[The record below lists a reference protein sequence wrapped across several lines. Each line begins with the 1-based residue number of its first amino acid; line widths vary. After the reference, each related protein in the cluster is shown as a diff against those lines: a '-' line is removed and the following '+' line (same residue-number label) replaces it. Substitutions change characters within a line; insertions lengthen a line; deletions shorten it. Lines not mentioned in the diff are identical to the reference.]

1 MQGLRV
7 ALAYAV
13 FLTKFHF
20 GTAIATYA
28 KLREATEAIVM
39 KPINLVA
46 IAALSLV
53 FGCTSSE
60 GTLENTPAAQSEITH
75 GELDGEAHPAVVL
88 LLMEVKGVPTWRCS
102 GTLLNA
108 TTVLTAGH
116 CTDEPGVVSG
126 IRAFTESDVQHGN
139 NNYPNAGPNAV
150 EAVSWASHPEFKS
163 ATFFLH
169 DVGIVKLAPP
179 GVVLPASAYG
189 VLPKENELEAL
200 KPSAHAVFTAVG
212 YGRQRINPAQTVSE
226 KIRMRA
232 EPHLVQINTPG
243 LTGNYSL
250 LLSNN
255 AATGGTCFGDSG
267 GPDFL
272 GSSMVVA
279 GVTSFGMNG
288 TCGGTGGVFR
298 MDRKDV
304 LEFVGK
310 YLP

>member
-1 MQGLRV
+1 MKSTN
-7 ALAYAV
+7 LA
-13 FLTKFHF
+13 
-20 GTAIATYA
+20 
-28 KLREATEAIVM
+28 
-39 KPINLVA
+39 A
-46 IAALSLV
+46 IAALSFLL
-53 FGCTSSE
+53 GCTSSE
-60 GTLENTPAAQSEITH
+60 GTLENTQTEQSDITH

-88 LLMEVKGVPTWRCS
+88 LLMEVKGQPTWRCS

-126 IRAFTESDVQHGN
+126 IRVFTESDVQHGN

-179 GVVLPASAYG
+179 GVVLPAAAYG
-189 VLPKENELEAL
+189 TLPKENELEAL
-200 KPSAHAVFTAVG
+200 KPSASTKFTAVG
-212 YGRQRINPAQTVSE
+212 YGLQRINPVKREAE
-226 KIRMRA
+226 KVRMRA
-232 EPHLVQINTPG
+232 EPHLLQINTPG
-243 LTGNYSL
+243 LTGSYSL

-255 AATGGTCFGDSG
+255 ASTGGTCFGDSG

-272 GSSMVVA
+272 GSSLVVA

-288 TCGGTGGVFR
+288 SCGGTGGVFR

-304 LEFVGK
+304 LDFVGK
-310 YLP
+310 HLP